1 MFHHIVRKTIFRA
14 FIALSLVSPLS
25 LASDSTTT
33 PEELE
38 LVNQEFRLKVYRP
51 NEATKGS
58 LTQYKHIIVEPV
70 SVAFRKNWRRR
81 YNHDQSSLATY
92 VNKSEEEKLAAKV
105 KVLFDEE
112 FAKQLGKLSTLS
124 TVDKAQAGTL
134 KLVPKIE
141 KLSITQPDLKKNT
154 TTRTLV
160 YSAGHAT
167 LVLDVYDASTNTH
180 LGRIE
185 DTRYATEH
193 HEAQRASSV
202 FNRSEAKRV
211 VRRWARD
218 LDENLGFLF

>member
-1 MFHHIVRKTIFRA
+1 MFHHAVRKTISRA
-14 FIALSLVSPLS
+14 FVALSLISPLS
-25 LASDSTTT
+25 LASDVTVKSD
-33 PEELE
+33 ELQ

-51 NEATKGS
+51 DETVKG
-58 LTQYKHIIVEPV
+58 TFAQYKHIIVEPV

-81 YNHDQSSLATY
+81 YNHDQSTLANY
-92 VNKSEEEKLAAKV
+92 INKGEQEKLASKV

-112 FAKQLGKLSTLS
+112 FAKQIGKLSTLS
-124 TVDKAQAGTL
+124 AVDKAQAGTL

-141 KLSITQPDLKKNT
+141 KLSITQPDLKNNT
-154 TTRTLV
+154 TTRSLV
-160 YSAGHAT
+160 FSAGHAT
-167 LVLDVYDASTNTH
+167 LVMDVYDAASNKH

-193 HEAQRASSV
+193 HEAQRVSSV